1 MLLFNR
7 KVCYNYSVAL
17 PYYFIVILG
26 DIPLNIIRD
35 KLNESLRSILP
46 IAAIVFILSVTIIPM
61 PTSTFLLFLFG
72 VVCLVFGL
80 SIFTMGAELSM
91 QPLGAKI
98 GAHLSQSKHIWLAA
112 LISLIIGILITVSE
126 PDLQILAELVSG
138 VPNMLL
144 ILTVSVGVGVFL
156 VVAVFRIFFGVS
168 LPLLLIVFYIV
179 TFTLCFFVSPDFWAI
194 AFDSGGVTTGPM
206 TVPFIMTLG
215 AGISSA
221 RTSKSSHDD
230 SFGLIALCSI
240 GPILS
245 VLILGICYDLGE
257 GEYVLHSVGEFTE
270 TQDGLIFYF
279 KGFVEHAADVAIA
292 LLPIIAFTV
301 LFQLFTN
308 AYTGRQLVRIGV
320 GVLYTF
326 VGLVIFLTG
335 ANIGFLPVGYA
346 IGETLGTLAS
356 GAFLIPLAMLLGFF
370 IVTAEP
376 AVHVLNKQVEQITAG
391 AIPAKAVRLSLSIGV
406 ASALGLSMLRIL
418 TGISIMWI
426 LVPGYI
432 ISLALSFLVPRI
444 FTGIAFDSGGVA
456 SGAMMSG
463 FVLPMALGAC
473 GAIGGN
479 IMTDAFGCVAFSA
492 MTPIISIQ
500 ISGLIFKLKSKSAVR
515 RFISE
520 EEYFIDYTEG
530 SETLY
535 G

>member
-1 MLLFNR
+1 M
-7 KVCYNYSVAL
+7 
-17 PYYFIVILG
+17 
-26 DIPLNIIRD
+26 NIIRD

-80 SIFTMGAELSM
+80 SVFTMGAELSM

-98 GAHLSQSKHIWLAA
+98 GAHLSQSKHVWLAA

-144 ILTVSVGVGVFL
+144 ILTVSIGVGVFL

-168 LPLLLIVFYIV
+168 LSLLLIIFYMA
-179 TFTLCFFVSPDFWAI
+179 TLLLCFFVSPDFWAI

-257 GEYVLHSVGEFTE
+257 GEYVLHSVADFTE
-270 TQDGLIFYF
+270 TQDGLIYYF
-279 KGFVEHAADVAIA
+279 KGFVEHAADVVVA

-301 LFQLFTN
+301 LFQLFTR
-308 AYTGRQLVRIGV
+308 AYTGRQLIRIGI
-320 GVLYTF
+320 GLLYTF

-356 GAFLIPLAMLLGFF
+356 GALLIPLAMLLGFF

-426 LVPGYI
+426 LVPGYV

-463 FVLPMALGAC
+463 FVLPMAIGAC

-500 ISGLIFKLKSKSAVR
+500 ISGLIFKLKSRSAVR
-515 RFISE
+515 RFVSE
-520 EEYFIDYTEG
+520 AEYFIDYAEG
-530 SETLY
+530 SEKLY

>member
-1 MLLFNR
+1 M
-7 KVCYNYSVAL
+7 
-17 PYYFIVILG
+17 
-26 DIPLNIIRD
+26 NIIRE
-35 KLNESLRSILP
+35 KINESLRSILP
-46 IAAIVFILSVTIIPM
+46 IALIVFILSVTIIPM

-98 GAHLSQSKHIWLAA
+98 GAHLSQSKHIWFAA
-112 LISLIIGILITVSE
+112 FVALVIGILVTVSE

-156 VVAVFRIFFGVS
+156 VVAVFRIFFGIS
-168 LPLLLIVFYIV
+168 LSLLLIFFYAA
-179 TFTLCFFVSPDFWAI
+179 TFIFCAFISPDFWAI

-245 VLILGICYDLGE
+245 VLILGVCYDLGE
-257 GEYVLHSVGEFTE
+257 GEYVMHTIDDFKE
-270 TQDGLIFYF
+270 TQEGLFYYI
-279 KGFVEHAADVAIA
+279 KGFVEHASDVAVA

-301 LFQLFTN
+301 LFQLFTH
-308 AYTGRQLVRIGV
+308 AYTTRQLVRIGI
-320 GVLYTF
+320 GVIYTF

-335 ANIGFLPVGYA
+335 ANIGFLPVGFT
-346 IGETLGTLAS
+346 IGSTLGTLAK
-356 GAFLIPLAMLLGFF
+356 GALLIPLAMLLGFF

-391 AIPAKAVRLSLSIGV
+391 AIPAKAVRLSLSVGV
-406 ASALGLSMLRIL
+406 ASALGFSMLRIL

-426 LVPGYI
+426 LVPGYVI
-432 ISLALSFLVPRI
+432 ALTLSFLVPRI

-492 MTPIISIQ
+492 MTPIIAIQ
-500 ISGLIFKLKSKSAVR
+500 ISGLIYKLKSRSAVR
-515 RFISE
+515 RFVAE
-520 EEYFIDYTEG
+520 EEYFIDYYEG
-530 SETLY
+530 GDTVNGEKTAGSRATR
-535 G
+535 

>member
-1 MLLFNR
+1 M
-7 KVCYNYSVAL
+7 
-17 PYYFIVILG
+17 
-26 DIPLNIIRD
+26 DIIRN
-35 KLNESLRSILP
+35 KIHESLRSILP

-98 GAHLSQSKHIWLAA
+98 GAHLSQSKHVWLAA
-112 LISLIIGILITVSE
+112 LISFVIGILITVSE

-144 ILTVSVGVGVFL
+144 ILTVSIGVGVFL
-156 VVAVFRIFFGVS
+156 VIAVFRIFFGIS
-168 LPLLLIVFYIV
+168 LSLLLIVFYAI
-179 TFTLCFFVSPDFWAI
+179 TLLLCFFVPSDFWAI

-221 RTSKSSHDD
+221 RTSKSGHDD

-257 GEYVLHSVGEFTE
+257 GEYALHSVGEFTE
-270 TQDGLIFYF
+270 TQDGLLYYF

-301 LFQLFTN
+301 LFQLMTR
-308 AYTGRQLVRIGV
+308 AYTKRQLVRIAV
-320 GVLYTF
+320 GLLYTF
-326 VGLVIFLTG
+326 VGLVVFLTG
-335 ANIGFLPVGYA
+335 ANIGFLPVGYT
-346 IGETLGTLAS
+346 IGNTLGTLAG
-356 GAFLIPLAMLLGFF
+356 GALLIPLAMLLGFF

-426 LVPGYI
+426 LIPGYI
-432 ISLALSFLVPRI
+432 ISLSLSFLVPRI

-473 GAIGGN
+473 GALGGN

-515 RFISE
+515 RFVSE
-520 EEYFIDYTEG
+520 EEYFIDYIEG
-530 SETLY
+530 
-535 G
+535 GDAFNG